1 MENAPDLLIIQ
12 AHAPYASSH
21 AQEALDLVLAAAAFD
36 TQVTYLL
43 TGDACFQ
50 LLPEQAPEHIGRKAL
65 HKMMKALPI
74 YGVEHIL
81 IAQDDLTARGITTID
96 AAFSVQPISQAE
108 IKALIHQSRNV
119 IRF

>member
-1 MENAPDLLIIQ
+1 MDKSPDLLIIQ
-12 AHAPYASSH
+12 THAPYASSH

-36 TQVTYLL
+36 TKVTYLL

-50 LLPEQAPEHIGRKAL
+50 LLPDQAPEHVGRKAL

-96 AAFSVQPISQAE
+96 PTFSIQPVSQTEISD
-108 IKALIHQSRNV
+108 LIQSARNV

>member
-1 MENAPDLLIIQ
+1 MDKKADLLIIQ
-12 AHAPYASSH
+12 THAPYASSH

-36 TQVTYLL
+36 TKVAYLL

-50 LLPEQAPEHIGRKAL
+50 LLPDQAPEHVGRKAL

-74 YGVEHIL
+74 YGIEQIL
-81 IAQDDLTARGITTID
+81 VAQDDLTARGIRTD
-96 AAFSVQPISQAE
+96 PAFHIQPVCAAE
-108 IKALIHQSRNV
+108 IRTLIQESRNV